1 MAIGEH
7 DSTAGYLEPVIG
19 AGEYHGRADA
29 AIYVHFPFCR
39 HLCTYC
45 DFDTFAG
52 LDHLIDSYVAAAAG
66 QIEISPRVRATSLYV
81 GGGTPSIMSPDHA
94 TLLAEGCRK
103 QFGLRPEAEA
113 TIEANPTDM
122 DLERLFGFRVAGFNR
137 ISVGVQSAN
146 ARLLR
151 LLGRRHSSEDA
162 AAAIRTARNAGF
174 ENISV
179 DLIFGI
185 PLQDL
190 ESWQQTLETV
200 VGWGVEHLSCYM
212 LTVEP
217 GTPLERGVSR
227 GTLHIPPEE
236 QVIAMFQLAG
246 DLLASA
252 GYRHYEISNWA
263 RPGRESA
270 HNLTYW
276 RNQPY
281 LGIGAG
287 AAGYWAGR
295 RYKLLPNVRAFV
307 EGSRAGKIPLSEDE
321 VEDPRRSM
329 SETLILGL
337 RLEEG
342 ISLDGYTRQH
352 GRSPDDVYGQALAWG
367 RDAGLLIRVDGRLK
381 LTERGVLLSNELFE
395 RLL

>member
-1 MAIGEH
+1 MTMREH
-7 DSTAGYLEPVIG
+7 DPVVGYLEPFKSS
-19 AGEYHGRADA
+19 AELDDAAEA
-29 AIYVHFPFCR
+29 AIYIHFPFCR

-45 DFDTFAG
+45 DFDTFIG
-52 LDHLIDSYVAAAAG
+52 LDHLVGSYVSAAVR
-66 QIEISPRVRATSLYV
+66 QIETSIPVRAASLYV
-81 GGGTPSIMSPDHA
+81 GGGTPSIMSPEQA
-94 TLLAEGCRK
+94 ASLMNGCRTR
-103 QFGLRPEAEA
+103 FGLGSESEAA
-113 TIEANPTDM
+113 IEANPTDM
-122 DLERLFGFRVAGFNR
+122 DFDRLLGFRRAGFNR
-137 ISVGVQSAN
+137 LSVGVQSAN
-146 ARLLR
+146 SRLLR

-162 AAAIRTARNAGF
+162 SDAIRTARSAGF

-179 DLIFGI
+179 DLIYGI
-185 PLQDL
+185 PLQNL
-190 ESWQQTLETV
+190 STWQETLETV
-200 VGWGVEHLSCYM
+200 VGWGVKHLSCYM

-227 GTLHIPPEE
+227 GTLQVPPEE
-236 QVIAMFQLAG
+236 DVVAMYELAC
-246 DLLASA
+246 DLLSSA
-252 GYRHYEISNWA
+252 GFRHYEISNWA
-263 RPGRESA
+263 RPGHESA

-307 EGSRAGKIPLSEDE
+307 EGASAGKIPLSEDE
-321 VEDPRRSM
+321 IEDPHRSM

-342 ISLDGYTRQH
+342 VSLDEYRRRH
-352 GRSPDDVYGQALAWG
+352 GRSPDGVFGEALAWG
-367 RDAGLLIRVDGRLK
+367 EDAGLLMRMDGRLK